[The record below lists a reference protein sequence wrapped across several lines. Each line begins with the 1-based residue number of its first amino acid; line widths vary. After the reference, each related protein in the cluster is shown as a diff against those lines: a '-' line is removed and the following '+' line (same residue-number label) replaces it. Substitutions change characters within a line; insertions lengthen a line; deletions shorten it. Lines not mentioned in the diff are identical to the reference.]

1 MKQYNILFLAVILF
15 IVIQSHGQNKE
26 KIEYL
31 TLANA
36 TLYKTQADT
45 LKALYK
51 KIFFINNEIKKIEYK
66 VNRADTSAVS
76 ILEYYLEDNE
86 DKELIKKKYPDCSFI
101 FKKVKKVDSFTIVT
115 KESYENFLIKN
126 GPIPN
131 SLNKNNSDQTVFN
144 NKNQIIA
151 FEGFINNKVEKESY
165 KILYNKKGIS
175 ILVCDFLRK
184 KYSVFKD
191 EDYLDLQRQPI
202 ETFDSKDFNKL
213 KEKYFANQDISY
225 YENAE
230 LIPTND
236 FITKYTDTDST
247 KKPAYL
253 TEVGTEISE
262 NKLQKVAKH
271 ARIKYAKNQIKEIE
285 FIDNKKI
292 SIEYYLDKNE
302 DIEIVSKNLKQ
313 KYQNYTLVVSEQ
325 SNNNY
330 LKQTHYLYENGT
342 LTDKIRKIKNQ
353 VDLLIGIEYYSKKDL
368 TKIDKSLSIKRYYDK
383 NNKLVFEC
391 HYNNKG
397 NSSLILLFLKPDE
410 LLNLPMRIDV
420 FENKSKFNN
429 FKNNYFPNEEIEYY
443 RTAEL

>member
-1 MKQYNILFLAVILF
+1 MKQSKILFLAVVLF
-15 IVIQSHGQNKE
+15 TFVPSNGQNKE

-36 TLYKTQADT
+36 TLHKTQADT
-45 LKALYK
+45 LKALHK
-51 KIFFINNEIKKIEYK
+51 KIFFINNEIKKIEYRI
-66 VNRADTSAVS
+66 NRAATSAVS
-76 ILEYYLEDNE
+76 ILEYYLEDKE
-86 DKELIKKKYPDCSFI
+86 DKELIKKKYPECSFI
-101 FKKVKKVDSFTIVT
+101 FKMVKKVDSFKIVT
-115 KESYENFLIKN
+115 TETYENFVIN
-126 GPIPN
+126 SPVPN
-131 SLNKNNSDQTVFN
+131 SLNKNNSEQTVFN

-151 FEGFINNKVEKESY
+151 FEGFINNKVEKERY

-184 KYSVFKD
+184 TYSVFKD
-191 EDYLDLQRQPI
+191 DDYLDLNRQPI
-202 ETFDSKDFNKL
+202 ETFNFNEFNKL
-213 KEKYFANQDISY
+213 KEKYFTNQDISY

-236 FITKYTDTDST
+236 FITKYTTTDST
-247 KKPAYL
+247 KKATYL
-253 TEVGTEISE
+253 TEIGTEISE
-262 NKLQKVAKH
+262 NKLQKVANY
-271 ARIKYAKNQIKEIE
+271 ARVKYTKNQIKEIE
-285 FIDNKKI
+285 FFDNKKV
-292 SIEYYLDKNE
+292 SIDYYLDKNE

-313 KYQNYTLVVSEQ
+313 KYQNYTLVASEQ
-325 SNNNY
+325 SNKNY
-330 LKQTHYLYENGT
+330 LKQTYYLYENGT

-353 VDLLIGIEYYSKKDL
+353 EDLLIGIEYYSKKDL
-368 TKIDKSLSIKRYYDK
+368 TKLDKSLAIKRYYDK

-397 NSSLILLFLKPDE
+397 NCSLILLFLKPDA
-410 LLNLPMRIDV
+410 LLNEPMRIDV